1 MPPQADTPEGDLTLE
16 QVREVLSRATVGII
30 GLGGLGS
37 HVSWMLLRAG
47 VRRFVLVDYDRVEE
61 DNLTRQGYYPD
72 QVGQWKT
79 EALADRL
86 RHIEPAVELTL
97 ITERIGPDDLARHFG
112 DVDVLVEAVDTAKD
126 KAALIEGAALNLSG
140 TPVVGASGIAGTGPA
155 DKITSWKMAEGL
167 WVVGDLTSDASAG
180 LPLLCSR
187 VVCAAA
193 KQAHL
198 VIRILL
204 GIEEP

>member
-1 MPPQADTPEGDLTLE
+1 VASDSPTQQEI
-16 QVREVLSRATVGII
+16 REVLGRATVGII

-47 VRRFVLVDYDRVEE
+47 VRTLVLADHDRVDA
-61 DNLTRQGYYPD
+61 DNLSRQGYYPD
-72 QVGQWKT
+72 QVGEWKT
-79 EALADRL
+79 EALAVQL
-86 RHIEPAVELTL
+86 RRIEPEADLTL
-97 ITERIGPDDLARHFG
+97 IRERIGPDDLARYFG
-112 DVDVLVEAVDTAKD
+112 DVDVLVEAVDTAAD
-126 KAALIEGAALNLSG
+126 KAALIAGATTHLSG
-140 TPVVGASGIAGTGPA
+140 VPLVGASGIAGVGPSDEIESLHLA
-155 DKITSWKMAEGL
+155 DSVWM
-167 WVVGDLTSDASAG
+167 VGDLASDADAG

-204 GIEEP
+204 GVTDP